1 MAVGVAALWWTEWT
15 EWTTRTGTG
24 SEVRLCGDL
33 GDAFLYDRVGVAV
46 MGTEGRMVRAESLRK
61 VFHPPQG
68 GEVEA
73 VCDATF
79 SAGTGEVFGLLGP
92 NGAGKTTLL
101 RMLGTIIQP
110 TSGYCTV
117 DGIRTDDSSLEV
129 RRRIGF
135 LSGNTKLYGRLS
147 GKEVLR
153 YFGRLYGMREP
164 AIDERIEELSSRL
177 DMDDY
182 ADRRCDT
189 LSTGQAQRVNV
200 ARVLLH
206 DPPLLILDEPT
217 LGLDILTSST
227 ILDFILERRA
237 QGCCVILSTH
247 IMADAEMLCDRIAL
261 MHHGRLLAIGT
272 KEALY
277 GQTDTENLKDAF
289 LAFVGTAPG
298 RAS

>member
-1 MAVGVAALWWTEWT
+1 
-15 EWTTRTGTG
+15 
-24 SEVRLCGDL
+24 
-33 GDAFLYDRVGVAV
+33 
-46 MGTEGRMVRAESLRK
+46 MVRAESLRK
-61 VFHPPQG
+61 VFHPPRG

-79 SAGTGEVFGLLGP
+79 SAGVGEVFGLLGP

-101 RMLGTIIQP
+101 RMLGTIIRP
-110 TSGYCTV
+110 TSGHCTV
-117 DGIRTDDSSLEV
+117 DGIRTDESPLEV
-129 RRRIGF
+129 RRRVGF

-147 GKEVLR
+147 GNEVLR
-153 YFGRLYGMREP
+153 YFGRLYGMPEA
-164 AIDERIEELSSRL
+164 AIDNRIEELSARL
-177 DMDDY
+177 GMAEF

-227 ILDFILERRA
+227 ILDFILERKA
-237 QGCCVILSTH
+237 EGCCVILSTH

-261 MHHGRLLAIGT
+261 MHQGRLLAIGP

-277 GQTDTENLKDAF
+277 DQTDTKNLKDAF
-289 LAFVGTAPG
+289 LTLVGTA
-298 RAS
+298 SEQTS